1 MGWYRKSY
9 LCVCEGQ
16 QEELYLKHIAFLL
29 KNFPERVVT
38 FNPIVGNSDKLNK
51 VYTEYDSAVLFD
63 YDFNETKFRNN
74 ILICD
79 KLRNANR
86 PTKRKKGKKVFHAYS
101 NVNFDLWLILHK
113 EDYNKPVYKNNA
125 YINDVRR
132 IYGLNSD
139 DDIKNKNVIEK
150 ILSQITKDDVKKAIK
165 RAKNIR
171 DKKIDEDK
179 IVIGS
184 TVCYSNPDFSID
196 KFLEFVFIDCNE
208 M

>member
-1 MGWYRKSY
+1 MRLYRKSY

-16 QEELYLKHIAFLL
+16 QEELYLKYVASLF
-29 KNFPERVVT
+29 KNFPERVIM
-38 FNPIVGNSDKLNK
+38 FNPVIGNADRLNK

-63 YDFNETKFRNN
+63 YDFNETEFRNN

-79 KLRNANR
+79 KLMNANR
-86 PTKRKKGKKVFHAYS
+86 PTKRKKGKKIFHAYS

-113 EDYNKPVYKNNA
+113 EEYNKSVYKNNA

-132 IYGLNSD
+132 IYGLSSD

-150 ILSQITKDDVKKAIK
+150 ILSQITKDDVKKAIE

-171 DKKIDEDK
+171 NKKIDEDK
-179 IVIGS
+179 IIIGS

-196 KFLEFVFIDCNE
+196 EFLEFVLIDCKE
-208 M
+208 I